1 MFHKII
7 LTCRYGRGGRLRAEN
22 LSLYTSGVRDT
33 QFLERLAQVL
43 KAGKNAA
50 CQRAIGRLLA
60 SMKKSYEDGEYESPS
75 QAEFAFRTLVDEES
89 SCQK

>member
-1 MFHKII
+1 MDSKSVI
-7 LTCRYGRGGRLRAEN
+7 CSVSACQRLRAEN

-43 KAGKNAA
+43 KAGRNAA

-60 SMKKSYEDGEYESPS
+60 SMKKRYEHGEYESPS
-75 QAEFAFRTLVDEES
+75 QAEFAFRRLVDEDS
-89 SCQK
+89 ACQK

>member
-1 MFHKII
+1 
-7 LTCRYGRGGRLRAEN
+7 
-22 LSLYTSGVRDT
+22 VRDT

-60 SMKKSYEDGEYESPS
+60 SVKKRYGDGEYESPS
-75 QAEFAFRTLVDEES
+75 QAEFAFRRLVDEES
-89 SCQK
+89 PCQK